1 MKEPGYIYVMVN
13 PSMEGLVKIG
23 KTTREPEFR
32 AKELSQATGVATPFY
47 VAFSIFVSDC
57 HSAEEFV
64 HAVLEHKGFRN
75 TANREFF
82 QMPLKQAIEVLMLAE
97 QELQK
102 TAGESAPQGPKDSDK
117 VTPEADEAEE
127 IEAEMHPGREVFDQA
142 IKIYYGEGDE
152 LEDQDEAVRLLYRAK
167 ALDYPAAF
175 TSLAQH
181 FKNLAD
187 EIVDCAA
194 AWQTDAFL
202 ANREKALALLKE
214 GAQKGHGRC
223 WVRLASLYHSGWAT
237 RDHTPDP
244 VSESKCWRNYFRSD
258 TFREDNDGKWTK
270 NSSGVGE
277 YFSEDAEEGAIRI
290 SHSRYYLSRIMDGDL
305 PMDAEIREI
314 LRPLKAE
321 IIEDL
326 RLSISLFEEPNDL
339 PDGWDHTM
347 RSRFADWCREAAARD
362 DDPLGGQTMRSR
374 FVDWCRR
381 ALDCAETAL

>member
-23 KTTREPEFR
+23 KTTRDPESR

-47 VAFSIFVSDC
+47 VAFNIFVSDC

-82 QMPLKQAIEVLMLAE
+82 QMPLRQAIEVLMLAE

-102 TAGESAPQGPKDSDK
+102 TAGEGAPLGPGDSDK
-117 VTPEADEAEE
+117 VTPEADEAEGV
-127 IEAEMHPGREVFDQA
+127 EAEMHPGREVFDQA

-152 LEDQDEAVRLLYRAK
+152 LEDKDEAVRLLYRAK
-167 ALDYPAAF
+167 ALNYPAAF
-175 TSLAQH
+175 TSLARH
-181 FKNLAD
+181 FENLAD
-187 EIVDCAA
+187 EVMDCSAD
-194 AWQTDAFL
+194 WQADAFL

-223 WVRLASLYHSGWAT
+223 WIRLAFLYRTGWA
-237 RDHTPDP
+237 RDHKPDP
-244 VSESKCWRNYFRSD
+244 VSENKCWRNYFRSE
-258 TFREDNDGKWTK
+258 TFREDNDDKWTR
-270 NSSGVGE
+270 NSSGVGK
-277 YFSEDAEEGAIRI
+277 YPPAQGLPRNF
-290 SHSRYYLSRIMDGDL
+290 HSRSYLSRIVDGDL

-321 IIEDL
+321 IIEHL
-326 RLSISLFEEPNDL
+326 RRSISSSEEPNDL
-339 PDGWDHTM
+339 PDGWDQAT
-347 RSRFADWCREAAARD
+347 RSRIGDE
-362 DDPLGGQTMRSR
+362 
-374 FVDWCRR
+374 CRR
-381 ALDCAETAL
+381 VLDCAQTVL

>member
-23 KTTREPEFR
+23 KTTRDPESR

-47 VAFSIFVSDC
+47 VAFNIFVSDC

-82 QMPLKQAIEVLMLAE
+82 QIPLRQAIEVLMLAE

-102 TAGESAPQGPKDSDK
+102 TAGEGAPQGPRDSDK

-127 IEAEMHPGREVFDQA
+127 VEAEMHPGREVFDQA

-167 ALDYPAAF
+167 ALNYPAAF

-181 FKNLAD
+181 FENLAD
-187 EIVDCAA
+187 EDVHCAA
-194 AWQTDAFL
+194 DRQTDVFL

-223 WVRLASLYHSGWAT
+223 WLRLASLYYIGFAS
-237 RDHTPDP
+237 RDHKPDP
-244 VSESKCWRNYFRSD
+244 VSENKCWKNYFRSE
-258 TFREDNDGKWTK
+258 TFREDNDDKWTK
-270 NSSGVGE
+270 NSSGVGMC
-277 YFSEDAEEGAIRI
+277 FPDDAEGSTRI
-290 SHSRYYLSRIMDGDL
+290 WHSRKYLSRIVEGKL
-305 PMDAEIREI
+305 PVDAEIREI

-321 IIEDL
+321 IIESL
-326 RLSISLFEEPNDL
+326 RFSISSSEEPNNL
-339 PDGWDHTM
+339 PDGWDQATI
-347 RSRFADWCREAAARD
+347 
-362 DDPLGGQTMRSR
+362 SR
-374 FVDWCRR
+374 FVDQCHRE
-381 ALDCAETAL
+381 LDCAQTVL